1 MARQRAVIADRI
13 VLDANVVASLLE
25 PGPRVPRIVD
35 EIGACTPHAP
45 GFLLV
50 EGSNAI
56 WKAARFAGLPAAQ
69 AVARQSRLFEFE
81 IAYHPDASLLPA
93 ALELAMRLPHSIYD
107 CLYLALAV
115 ELDCAVLTLD
125 KRLATAVASHADL
138 APRVRVLTIS

>member
-1 MARQRAVIADRI
+1 MIAERI

-25 PGPRVPRIVD
+25 PGPRVPGIIA
-35 EIGACTPHAP
+35 EIGAYAPHAP

-56 WKAARFAGLPAAQ
+56 WKAARLAGLPAAQ
-69 AVARQSRLFEFE
+69 AVARQSRLLEFE

-93 ALELAMRLPHSIYD
+93 ALKLAMRLPHSIYD
-107 CLYLALAV
+107 CLYLALAI

-125 KRLATAVASHADL
+125 KRLATAAASHADL
-138 APRVRVLTIS
+138 APRVRVLATS